1 MEIDMIQIGDKYK
14 WTGEDSRFYTKDQVY
29 EVMSAPDEF
38 GMLTMT
44 FNGQG
49 PTEKFHWSVDDLA
62 VNFERVGE

>member
-1 MEIDMIQIGDKYK
+1 MIKPNDKYK

-29 EVMSAPDEF
+29 EVMSEPDEF

-49 PTEKFHWSVDDLA
+49 PTEQFHWSVDDLA

>member
-1 MEIDMIQIGDKYK
+1 MTQIGDKYK
-14 WTGEDSRFYTKDQVY
+14 WTGEDSRFYTKGQVY

-49 PTEKFHWSVDDLA
+49 LSEQYHWSLDDLV
-62 VNFERVGE
+62 VNFERVSE